1 MTTYPH
7 ADRDLERLEATNALR
22 ARFGHVIDALPY
34 SGRLALADVVIANA
48 KRDGSTLPD
57 EIRALD
63 KSIPKYLSLFD
74 YVATLPWETD
84 R

>member
-1 MTTYPH
+1 MTTYAH

-22 ARFGHVIDALPY
+22 AHFGHVIDALPR
-34 SGRLALADVVIANA
+34 SGRLALADRVIANA
-48 KRDGSTLPD
+48 KRDGTTYAAEVRSLDRSLPQ
-57 EIRALD
+57 
-63 KSIPKYLSLFD
+63 YLSLFD